1 MKIKNII
8 IQGFRGFNE
17 ERNID
22 FHDHLTLIH
31 APNSYGKTSISEAFE
46 WLLYGV
52 TSKVEKADSK
62 EEYKGSYR
70 NRHLPESLT
79 PFVKVTFM
87 DHNGNETEFHGNL
100 AEDETIQRF
109 VNKQEVESWPLV
121 QDLSKVPRPFILQ
134 HALKYLLL
142 ARPDERFQ
150 GFAHLLG
157 LEKLDKIQRDV
168 VSLRTKADACI
179 PTEVNQLLKN
189 VFDLEAR
196 LACQS
201 SLAPIEKAYKK
212 GTANLAETYKAIV
225 SECRR
230 RVPPEVKGEFI
241 LPQLLKIREEAVAKI
256 FKDRITLPDYSD
268 EDKYTNN

>member
-70 NRHLPESLT
+70 NRHLLESLT
-79 PFVKVTFM
+79 PFVKATFV
-87 DHNGNETEFHGNL
+87 DDNENETEFRGDL

-109 VNKQEVESWPLV
+109 V
-121 QDLSKVPRPFILQ
+121 
-134 HALKYLLL
+134 AL
-142 ARPDERFQ
+142 
-150 GFAHLLG
+150 
-157 LEKLDKIQRDV
+157 
-168 VSLRTKADACI
+168 
-179 PTEVNQLLKN
+179 
-189 VFDLEAR
+189 
-196 LACQS
+196 
-201 SLAPIEKAYKK
+201 
-212 GTANLAETYKAIV
+212 
-225 SECRR
+225 
-230 RVPPEVKGEFI
+230 
-241 LPQLLKIREEAVAKI
+241 
-256 FKDRITLPDYSD
+256 
-268 EDKYTNN
+268 